1 MRPDSYRDVVT
12 VTVMYC
18 AVRATG
24 TPKTEVRSDPN
35 AIGPTVLAL
44 AMFAAGRGLLRMGV
58 PKFVVRAG
66 TLLSGIG
73 MAVLAAASLGRG
85 ATGHA
90 HPLYTGIGLWGF
102 YFGPVPLN
110 VLALHG
116 LHKLLDNEG
125 ISWRETVVTGWHR
138 TLDLASATSRAEFWG
153 FATHCAWLWA
163 LARICL
169 VPLDRWIGLVL
180 LLPLATLAALRLR
193 SIFATEML
201 GMSLT
206 AACIVLLVVR

>member
-24 TPKTEVRSDPN
+24 TPQTEVRSDPN

-44 AMFAAGRGLLRMGV
+44 ALFAAGRGLLRMGA
-58 PKFVVRAG
+58 PKFVVGGGYAAVRHWHGRAG
-66 TLLSGIG
+66 
-73 MAVLAAASLGRG
+73 GR
-85 ATGHA
+85 
-90 HPLYTGIGLWGF
+90 
-102 YFGPVPLN
+102 PVPLS

-116 LHKLLDNEG
+116 PHKLLDNEG
-125 ISWRETVVTGWHR
+125 ITWLGTVVTGWCK
-138 TLDLASATSRAEFWG
+138 T
-153 FATHCAWLWA
+153 
-163 LARICL
+163 
-169 VPLDRWIGLVL
+169 LDRWIDLVL
-180 LLPLATLAALRLR
+180 LLPLATLTVLRLR

-206 AACIVLLVVR
+206 AACLVLLVVL